1 MAVSSW
7 LISNILGILLVMVL
21 AMFLY
26 GVFNE
31 IFASAASGSDP
42 RITTMGPCIAA
53 GLVASMV
60 GGFLTARLRAWL
72 ETE

>member
-1 MAVSSW
+1 MAFSSW
-7 LISNILGILLVMVL
+7 FISNILGILLVMVL

-26 GVFNE
+26 GIFTEVF
-31 IFASAASGSDP
+31 AAAASGSDP

-53 GLVASMV
+53 GLVASLI